1 MGWRSGSRRGGG
13 EHRPPSALSLP
24 RPPAAAGQRR
34 RLPVRE
40 PHGRLPQAPDA
51 GRVPRA
57 LHLRGQVHP
66 DPQEAARREAAA
78 GGVWGVAPGA
88 PAGGAST
95 PGGHRQVGCRLRG
108 PQPGPALPPGP
119 TLRTLSLWTPDSLSG
134 VCSGCMAGTH
144 AGLTPGAAGGAGGC
158 VLGCGGGRQSQQ
170 ARPGA

>member
-1 MGWRSGSRRGGG
+1 MGAFHKHQMQDASRELFTYAVKCIQIRRKLRVEKRQQVGCGVSPRGRRQVG
-13 EHRPPSALSLP
+13 RPPP
-24 RPPAAAGQRR
+24 GGT
-34 RLPVRE
+34 
-40 PHGRLPQAPDA
+40 GR
-51 GRVPRA
+51 
-57 LHLRGQVHP
+57 
-66 DPQEAARREAAA
+66 
-78 GGVWGVAPGA
+78 WGVASA
-88 PAGGAST
+88 
-95 PGGHRQVGCRLRG
+95 G